1 MSGIFERL
9 LAEQQKTNTLLE
21 GVLAALKGGAVN
33 TSADAGGETTEK
45 TTTTTKGGANGG
57 AKGGAGKTDAKA
69 AKPKHTKDEVVA
81 AVVAVKDAFGAP
93 EAKKITAHFGLAKVA
108 EAKEE
113 HFDEIVE
120 MCEAKLAEKDE
131 GGNGEEDDV

>member
-1 MSGIFERL
+1 MSGIFEQL

-33 TSADAGGETTEK
+33 TSADAGSETTEK
-45 TTTTTKGGANGG
+45 TTTKGG
-57 AKGGAGKTDAKA
+57 AKGGAKSKTETKA
-69 AKPKHTKDEVVA
+69 VKPKHTKDEVVA

-131 GGNGEEDDV
+131 GGNGEEDEV

>member
-1 MSGIFERL
+1 MSGIFEQL

-33 TSADAGGETTEK
+33 TSADAGSETTEK
-45 TTTTTKGGANGG
+45 TTTTTKGGAKGG
-57 AKGGAGKTDAKA
+57 AKGSAGKTETKA

>member
-1 MSGIFERL
+1 MSGIFEQL

-33 TSADAGGETTEK
+33 TSADAGSETTEK
-45 TTTTTKGGANGG
+45 TTAKGG
-57 AKGGAGKTDAKA
+57 AKGGAKSKTETKA
-69 AKPKHTKDEVVA
+69 VKPKHTKDEVVA

>member
-1 MSGIFERL
+1 MSGIFEQL

-45 TTTTTKGGANGG
+45 TTTSKKGGTS
-57 AKGGAGKTDAKA
+57 KSTKTETKA

>member
-1 MSGIFERL
+1 MSGIFEQL

-33 TSADAGGETTEK
+33 TDAGSETTEK
-45 TTTTTKGGANGG
+45 TTTKGG
-57 AKGGAGKTDAKA
+57 AKGGSKAKTETKA

-81 AVVAVKDAFGAP
+81 AVVAVKDAFGVP

-108 EAKEE
+108 EANEE

>member
-1 MSGIFERL
+1 MSGIFEQL

-33 TSADAGGETTEK
+33 TSADAGSETTEK
-45 TTTTTKGGANGG
+45 TTTTKGG
-57 AKGGAGKTDAKA
+57 AKGGTSKSTKTTETKA

>member
-1 MSGIFERL
+1 MSGIFEQL

-33 TSADAGGETTEK
+33 TSADAGSETTEK
-45 TTTTTKGGANGG
+45 TTTKGG
-57 AKGGAGKTDAKA
+57 AKGGSKAKTETKA

>member
-1 MSGIFERL
+1 MSGIFEQL

-33 TSADAGGETTEK
+33 TSADAGSETTEK
-45 TTTTTKGGANGG
+45 TTTTKGG
-57 AKGGAGKTDAKA
+57 AKGGSKAKTETKA

>member
-1 MSGIFERL
+1 
-9 LAEQQKTNTLLE
+9 
-21 GVLAALKGGAVN
+21 
-33 TSADAGGETTEK
+33 K
-45 TTTTTKGGANGG
+45 TTTTKKGGTS
-57 AKGGAGKTDAKA
+57 KSTKTTETKA

>member
-1 MSGIFERL
+1 MSGIFEQL

-33 TSADAGGETTEK
+33 TSADAGSETTEK
-45 TTTTTKGGANGG
+45 TTTTKGG
-57 AKGGAGKTDAKA
+57 AKGGAKADAKA

>member
-1 MSGIFERL
+1 MSGIFEQL

-33 TSADAGGETTEK
+33 TSADAGSETAEK
-45 TTTTTKGGANGG
+45 TTTKGGAKGG
-57 AKGGAGKTDAKA
+57 AKSKTETKA
-69 AKPKHTKDEVVA
+69 VKPKHTKDEVVA

>member
-1 MSGIFERL
+1 MSGIFEQL

-21 GVLAALKGGAVN
+21 GVLAALSNGAA
-33 TSADAGGETTEK
+33 SPADAGSETTEK
-45 TTTTTKGGANGG
+45 TTSTKGG
-57 AKGGAGKTDAKA
+57 KGRSTTKKETETK

-131 GGNGEEDDV
+131 GGNDEEDDV

>member
-1 MSGIFERL
+1 
-9 LAEQQKTNTLLE
+9 KTNTLLE

-33 TSADAGGETTEK
+33 TSADAGSETTEK
-45 TTTTTKGGANGG
+45 TTTKGG
-57 AKGGAGKTDAKA
+57 AKGGSKAKTETKA

>member
-1 MSGIFERL
+1 MPGIFEQL

-33 TSADAGGETTEK
+33 TSADAGSETTEK
-45 TTTTTKGGANGG
+45 TTTKGG
-57 AKGGAGKTDAKA
+57 AKGGAKSKTETKA
-69 AKPKHTKDEVVA
+69 VKPKHTKDEVVA

>member
-1 MSGIFERL
+1 MSGIFEQL

-45 TTTTTKGGANGG
+45 TTTTKKGGTS
-57 AKGGAGKTDAKA
+57 KTTKTTETKA

>member
-1 MSGIFERL
+1 MSGIFEQL

-33 TSADAGGETTEK
+33 TSADAGSETTEK
-45 TTTTTKGGANGG
+45 TTSTKGG
-57 AKGGAGKTDAKA
+57 AKGGSKAKTETKA

>member
-1 MSGIFERL
+1 MSGIFEQL

-33 TSADAGGETTEK
+33 TSADAGSETTEK
-45 TTTTTKGGANGG
+45 TTTKGGS
-57 AKGGAGKTDAKA
+57 KGGSKAKTETKA

>member
-1 MSGIFERL
+1 MSGIFEQL

-33 TSADAGGETTEK
+33 TSSDAGSETTEK
-45 TTTTTKGGANGG
+45 TTSTKGG
-57 AKGGAGKTDAKA
+57 AKGGSKAKTETKA

>member
-1 MSGIFERL
+1 MSGIFEQL

-33 TSADAGGETTEK
+33 TSADAGSETTEK
-45 TTTTTKGGANGG
+45 TTTKGG
-57 AKGGAGKTDAKA
+57 AKGGAKSKTETKA
-69 AKPKHTKDEVVA
+69 VKPKHTKDEVVA

>member
-1 MSGIFERL
+1 MSGIFEQL

-33 TSADAGGETTEK
+33 TSADAGSETTEK
-45 TTTTTKGGANGG
+45 TTTKGG
-57 AKGGAGKTDAKA
+57 AKGSSKAKTETKA
-69 AKPKHTKDEVVA
+69 VKPKHTKDEVVA

>member
-1 MSGIFERL
+1 
-9 LAEQQKTNTLLE
+9 K
-21 GVLAALKGGAVN
+21 
-33 TSADAGGETTEK
+33 
-45 TTTTTKGGANGG
+45 TTTKGGAKGG
-57 AKGGAGKTDAKA
+57 AKSKTETKA
-69 AKPKHTKDEVVA
+69 VKPKHTKDEVVA

-131 GGNGEEDDV
+131 GGNGEEDEV

>member
-1 MSGIFERL
+1 MSGIFEQL

-21 GVLAALKGGAVN
+21 GVLAALKGGSVN
-33 TSADAGGETTEK
+33 TSADAGSETTEK
-45 TTTTTKGGANGG
+45 TTTKGG
-57 AKGGAGKTDAKA
+57 AKGGAKSKTETKA
-69 AKPKHTKDEVVA
+69 VKPKHTKDEVVA

-131 GGNGEEDDV
+131 GGNSEEDDV

>member
-1 MSGIFERL
+1 MSGIFEQL

-33 TSADAGGETTEK
+33 TSADAGSETTEK
-45 TTTTTKGGANGG
+45 TTTKGGAKCG
-57 AKGGAGKTDAKA
+57 AKSKTETKA
-69 AKPKHTKDEVVA
+69 VKPKHTKDEVVA

>member
-1 MSGIFERL
+1 MSGIFEQL

-33 TSADAGGETTEK
+33 TSADAGSETTEK
-45 TTTTTKGGANGG
+45 TTTTKGAKGG
-57 AKGGAGKTDAKA
+57 AKGGAKADAKA

>member
-1 MSGIFERL
+1 
-9 LAEQQKTNTLLE
+9 
-21 GVLAALKGGAVN
+21 
-33 TSADAGGETTEK
+33 K
-45 TTTTTKGGANGG
+45 TTTTKKGGTS
-57 AKGGAGKTDAKA
+57 KSTKTTETKA
-69 AKPKHTKDEVVA
+69 TKPKHTKDEVVA

>member
-1 MSGIFERL
+1 MSGIFEQL

-45 TTTTTKGGANGG
+45 TTTTKKGGTS
-57 AKGGAGKTDAKA
+57 KSTKTTETKA

-93 EAKKITAHFGLAKVA
+93 EAKKITAHFGLSKVA

>member
-1 MSGIFERL
+1 MSGIFEQL

-33 TSADAGGETTEK
+33 TSADAGSETTEK
-45 TTTTTKGGANGG
+45 TTTKGG
-57 AKGGAGKTDAKA
+57 AKGGAKSKTETKA
-69 AKPKHTKDEVVA
+69 VKPKHTKDEVVA

-93 EAKKITAHFGLAKVA
+93 EAKKITAHFGLEKVA

>member
-1 MSGIFERL
+1 MSGIFEQL

-45 TTTTTKGGANGG
+45 TTTTKKGGTS
-57 AKGGAGKTDAKA
+57 KSTKTTETKA

>member
-1 MSGIFERL
+1 MSGIFEQL

-45 TTTTTKGGANGG
+45 TTTTKKGSTSKSTK
-57 AKGGAGKTDAKA
+57 TTETKA

>member
-1 MSGIFERL
+1 MSGIFEQL

-45 TTTTTKGGANGG
+45 TTTTKKGGTS
-57 AKGGAGKTDAKA
+57 KTTKTAETKS